1 MLVLLL
7 AAGSTFLVAQSK
19 EELQR
24 KQQELK
30 REIDDL
36 NKTLRTIRNSKSKSL
51 ANYNLV
57 KRKIAAREE
66 LIQSINKDMRILDN
80 NIYLSQVE
88 INKLRRELDTLK
100 QEYSKS
106 LVFAFKNSLANGRI
120 KVGSGSNP
128 NYKLRLRI
136 VYSKI

>member
-1 MLVLLL
+1 MIKKLILVLLL
-7 AAGSTFLVAQSK
+7 LAGGNFLFAQTK

-24 KQQELK
+24 KQQDLK

-36 NKTLRTIRNSKSKSL
+36 NRTLSKIRTSKKTSL

-66 LIQSINKDMRILDN
+66 LIQSINKDMRILDD

-88 INKLRRELDTLK
+88 INRLRRELDTLK
-100 QEYSKS
+100 SE
-106 LVFAFKNSLANGRI
+106 
-120 KVGSGSNP
+120 
-128 NYKLRLRI
+128 
-136 VYSKI
+136 